1 MIQGIQ
7 RHRSGIRARCNAIL
21 QYSTA
26 PANREGTCAED
37 GMRLLYDPNLVKPE
51 MCSLDCSLIGTSWG
65 DRTFVYEWYRPFL
78 LKYARKMR
86 DMGIKPEL
94 ECFNPESVE
103 DVFNVL
109 VPAGVLE
116 EPVSLSFVMG
126 MDRISQGSI
135 SFSEENLDFMIKKL
149 PKDRFVNFSTISI
162 GAKHHV
168 PGMAMTVL
176 KGGGAGWVWK
186 TTSTTPPES
195 CSRATPKWWSG
206 PYASSASWA
215 WRSPPPTRPAK
226 F

>member
-1 MIQGIQ
+1 MQVRPLSTFTPGIK
-7 RHRSGIRARCNAIL
+7 RGLSTNDPKVYSAIGSGIRARCNAIL

-37 GMRLLYDPNLVKPE
+37 GMRLLYDPDLVKPE

-109 VPAGVLE
+109 YQPA
-116 EPVSLSFVMG
+116 
-126 MDRISQGSI
+126 
-135 SFSEENLDFMIKKL
+135 
-149 PKDRFVNFSTISI
+149 
-162 GAKHHV
+162 
-168 PGMAMTVL
+168 
-176 KGGGAGWVWK
+176 
-186 TTSTTPPES
+186 
-195 CSRATPKWWSG
+195 C
-206 PYASSASWA
+206 
-215 WRSPPPTRPAK
+215 WRSPSHSPLSWVWTASARAPSPSPRRTWTS
-226 F
+226 